1 MSAKIDFEANGNQ
14 DLFEMVT
21 SGTAKQ
27 LKAALAAIDP
37 LTCKDKEGN
46 TLLHRVVSD
55 GARPSVTK
63 VIIDVMGQV
72 DARNSNGETPLEL
85 AAAVGDE
92 KTVRILLAA
101 GAQPD
106 AQDKQGRTAL
116 MRASDSGHAGI
127 VAILIKHGADVNAA
141 DRHQETA
148 LMMASSWGYHK
159 VVQTLALGGAA
170 CEFPNKHGWTA
181 LTFAEDFG
189 HTEVVKI
196 LEKYSTGAPTQSSCK
211 RIAQPAEAAQAA

>member
-1 MSAKIDFEANGNQ
+1 MSEKVDFEANGNQ

-27 LKAALAAIDP
+27 LKAVLVAIDP
-37 LTCKDKEGN
+37 LTYKDKEGN
-46 TLLHRVVSD
+46 TLLHRAVSE

-72 DARNSNGETPLEL
+72 NVRNSNGETPLGL
-85 AAAVGDE
+85 AAAVGNKKIVE
-92 KTVRILLAA
+92 ILLAA

-106 AQDKQGRTAL
+106 AQDKQGQTAL
-116 MRASDSGHAGI
+116 MRASDSGHAGV

-148 LMMASSWGYHK
+148 LMMACSWGYHK
-159 VVQTLALGGAA
+159 VVQALAHSGAA
-170 CEFPNKHGWTA
+170 CDSPTSTA
-181 LTFAEDFG
+181 GL
-189 HTEVVKI
+189 
-196 LEKYSTGAPTQSSCK
+196 
-211 RIAQPAEAAQAA
+211 R